1 MSQAAT
7 KKNSRLPALVV
18 WFGVVSLLTDV
29 GTEMIYPLLPL
40 FLADVLHAPRTFIG
54 AVEGAAEATAS
65 LLKLVSGRISDGLA
79 RRKPLIVLGY
89 GVSSLVRPIVGF
101 AAHPWHVL
109 ATRVAD
115 RFGKGIRSGPR
126 DALLADATDPAARGR
141 AYGFHQAMDN
151 AGALVGPLVA
161 TALLAVGWRM
171 RSVFW
176 FAAIPGA
183 LAMVALLFGV
193 REPARK
199 GGSDGGDASAGKP
212 RSAAPFSPTMRRYL
226 VCVAL
231 FGLGNSSDAFLL
243 LRGQQ
248 CGVAVKWIP
257 MLWMAHNGTKAAL
270 STWGGALSDR
280 LGRRRVIIAGWS
292 LYAVTYLLFGLASRA
307 WQIWA
312 LFVVYGVYYSLV
324 EGSEKALVADL
335 VPAGA
340 RGRAFGW
347 FNAVIGVAALPASLA
362 FGALADHFGARV
374 AFTVSASLAA
384 LASLWLALVVRIAA
398 PRNEDVVVVAP
409 GVAHHR
415 PAARRHAAPVRRD
428 ELHAR
433 RALRRDRDL
442 LARAEPIDL
451 AARRR
456 RVIVPPDVR
465 ERHRL
470 GGARVAQLDGAVA
483 AGKLDLVVLRLDAM
497 PLPPRD
503 RQHAAGEQRRGGD
516 RPCDRAA
523 RHGAAG
529 TGAAAVGAACGSEM
543 SICGSS
549 SMRGIT
555 TTSMRRLSARLSGV
569 SFSASA
575 SNSE

>member
-1 MSQAAT
+1 M
-7 KKNSRLPALVV
+7 KRPKLPALVV

-65 LLKLVSGRISDGLA
+65 LLKLVSGRISDRLA
-79 RRKPLIVLGY
+79 RRKPLVVLGY
-89 GVSSLVRPIVGF
+89 GISSLVRPIVGF
-101 AAHPWHVL
+101 ATHPWHVL

-115 RFGKGIRSGPR
+115 RFGKGLRSSPR
-126 DALLADATDPAARGR
+126 DALLADATEPSQRGR

-161 TALLAVGWRM
+161 TALLAVGVRM

-183 LAMVALLFGV
+183 LAMVTLVFGV
-193 REPARK
+193 KESQRSDGSDEPARN
-199 GGSDGGDASAGKP
+199 GRSDA
-212 RSAAPFSPTMRRYL
+212 RFSPTLRRYL
-226 VCVAL
+226 VCVGL

-248 CGVAVKWIP
+248 CGVPVAWIP

-312 LFVVYGVYYSLV
+312 LFVVYGVYYALV

-347 FNAVIGVAALPASLA
+347 FNAVIGVAALPASMA
-362 FGALADHFGARV
+362 FGALADRFGALV

-384 LASLWLALVVRIAA
+384 A
-398 PRNEDVVVVAP
+398 
-409 GVAHHR
+409 
-415 PAARRHAAPVRRD
+415 
-428 ELHAR
+428 
-433 RALRRDRDL
+433 
-442 LARAEPIDL
+442 
-451 AARRR
+451 
-456 RVIVPPDVR
+456 
-465 ERHRL
+465 
-470 GGARVAQLDGAVA
+470 
-483 AGKLDLVVLRLDAM
+483 
-497 PLPPRD
+497 
-503 RQHAAGEQRRGGD
+503 
-516 RPCDRAA
+516 
-523 RHGAAG
+523 
-529 TGAAAVGAACGSEM
+529 
-543 SICGSS
+543 
-549 SMRGIT
+549 
-555 TTSMRRLSARLSGV
+555 
-569 SFSASA
+569 ASA
-575 SNSE
+575 SLVLLVRTPASPR